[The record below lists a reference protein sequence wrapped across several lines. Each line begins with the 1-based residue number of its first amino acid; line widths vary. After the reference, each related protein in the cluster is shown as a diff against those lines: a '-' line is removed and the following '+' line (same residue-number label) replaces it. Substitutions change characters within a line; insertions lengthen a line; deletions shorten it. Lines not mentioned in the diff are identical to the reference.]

1 MLHPELTQ
9 INHSVPTAVG
19 DVAIAEEGMALVVD
33 KELPDGSGVTVKPS
47 GDATGQRFYGVSMF
61 ERRPPV
67 KMVDVFEFTLPATLV
82 DDDAVA
88 ELPYTPDPVGTT
100 GVLVYQNGEDL
111 GHVDAV
117 SSSVE
122 NYISN
127 LETATVSAVP
137 FLANR
142 SLSQPFVTGSD
153 SGGYP
158 LAEVILN
165 LEAIGSGAIE
175 VTIRKNVVAGSND
188 YGDTIYTL
196 TNPATLVVGE
206 NTFTAPAGATL
217 DPDTTY
223 HIVAIS
229 TSGTTT
235 SWRRFSI
242 TATIDN
248 IGGWDID
255 HEYLLKTGTGQWAGA
270 GTAFR
275 LSAAVRGNPST
286 DAIGIIVDG
295 RTIKTSTS
303 DTDRFLGHGGTDNN
317 SSSTTV
323 AEDAVTA
330 GATIRV
336 QYSYAPSLGQ
346 QAALVGTNI
355 NLTSVNGGAQVTCIR
370 KGIIYTTNYDVT
382 SPYAIGWQ
390 VGIGADGKFT
400 RSGASSDD
408 TDIAT
413 DVATVIHVPSV
424 DNPFLGV
431 ELL

>member
-19 DVAIAEEGMALVVD
+19 DIAIVEEGMALVVD

-67 KMVDVFEFTLPATLV
+67 KMVDVFEFTLPSTLV

-88 ELPYTPDPVGTT
+88 ELPYVPDPAGTT

-127 LETATVSAVP
+127 LETATVSAVQISTTRV
-137 FLANR
+137 A
-142 SLSQPFVTGSD
+142 SQPFETGSNNE
-153 SGGYP
+153 YP
-158 LAEVILN
+158 LSEVILN
-165 LEAIGSGAIE
+165 LEGIGSGTIQ
-175 VTIRKNVVAGSND
+175 VTINENDASNEP
-188 YGDTIYTL
+188 GDTLYTL

-206 NTFTAPAGATL
+206 NTFTAPSNAVL
-217 DPDTTY
+217 DPDTRY
-223 HIVAIS
+223 HIVVQS
-229 TSGTTT
+229 TGGTAAT
-235 SWRRFSI
+235 WRGFNRT
-242 TATIDN
+242 TATIEIDN
-248 IGGWDID
+248 IGGWNINLD
-255 HEYLLKTGTGQWAGA
+255 YLSRSGGGA
-270 GTAFR
+270 WLPRANYSF
-275 LSAAVRGNPST
+275 SAAVRGNPST

-295 RTIKTSTS
+295 KIIKLST
-303 DTDRFLGHGGTDNN
+303 DNTDRFLGHGGIDN

-336 QYSYAPSLGQ
+336 QYSYTPSLGQ

-355 NLTSVNGGAQVTCIR
+355 NLTSVNGGAQVTCIE
-370 KGIIYTTNYDVT
+370 KELSTPLITT
-382 SPYAIGWQ
+382 
-390 VGIGADGKFT
+390 
-400 RSGASSDD
+400 
-408 TDIAT
+408 
-413 DVATVIHVPSV
+413 
-424 DNPFLGV
+424 
-431 ELL
+431 